1 MNSNILNVGIAGLG
15 RLGKRHAE
23 QLARNT
29 PGARL
34 VAACSPV
41 GAKRVAKNA
50 AKRVANARSSCEV
63 VFMVAVPSAHGV
75 DSPP

>member
-1 MNSNILNVGIAGLG
+1 MTHLFI
-15 RLGKRHAE
+15 
-23 QLARNT
+23 
-29 PGARL
+29 

-41 GAKRVAKNA
+41 VAKRVAKNA

-75 DSPP
+75 DTFGRPR